1 MAFERVVAPLRAG
14 RILERAGGLLVVD
27 KPAGIPV
34 HGGNEALGGDLVSR
48 LARLRE
54 AEGEEGYV
62 GVHQRLD
69 EGTSGV
75 LLFTTD
81 RGQNAGVARASAERS
96 LARRYVAAVTL
107 RSARFAE
114 RLARGPVRLEH
125 RLEIADG
132 RARVVPR
139 GGVTAVA
146 TVSLVERA
154 GERALVTLEPETGRT
169 HQLRVQ
175 LSHEGAPLGGDELY
189 GGDRAPR
196 LLLHATALEYDG
208 KRYGVPPPP
217 SFERWVRGLEP
228 ALGDERAVAL
238 ALEDAAI
245 LRAPLAAFADTYRL
259 ANELG
264 DDLPGVTVDRYGDF
278 AVLQVST
285 TAAERR
291 ELELARALVELGAR
305 GVYLKRRVKGDV
317 RKAGSE
323 ATPLLPIAG
332 EPAPERFAV
341 TEHGM
346 KVWVELAHG
355 LSTGLFVDQ
364 RDNRRRIRELA
375 RGANVLN
382 LFSYTAT
389 FSVAAAL
396 GGARRVMS
404 VDVSRRPLELAREN
418 FSLNG
423 LEPSAHGFEQADALD
438 WLARARAQG
447 QRFDVIV
454 LDPPSFASRAGGA
467 AWNVEKGY
475 ALAAERALAVLRPG
489 GRLLAVTNH
498 RKTSLGRLRR
508 TLREAAER
516 TGVSVAKLRDLPAGL
531 DCPDGPE
538 GPVPS
543 KSVLLT
549 RT

>member
-1 MAFERVVAPLRAG
+1 MAFERLLVPLREG
-14 RILERAGGLLVVD
+14 RVLDRAGGLLFVD

-34 HGGNEALGGDLVSR
+34 HGGDETLAGDLVSR
-48 LARLRE
+48 LGRFLVER
-54 AEGEEGYV
+54 GEEGYV

-75 LLFTTD
+75 LLFTSA
-81 RGQNAGVARASAERS
+81 RAQNAGVAHASAERA

-107 RSARFAE
+107 GSPRFAH
-114 RLARGPVRLEH
+114 RLAQGPVRLAH
-125 RLEIADG
+125 QLELDDG
-132 RARVVPR
+132 RARVVAR
-139 GGVTAVA
+139 GGVSAVA
-146 TVSLVERA
+146 TVTLMERV
-154 GERALVTLEPETGRT
+154 GDRALVALEPETGRT

-189 GGDRAPR
+189 GGERAPR

-208 KRYGVPPPP
+208 RRHEVPMPALFRSWVQGVEPP
-217 SFERWVRGLEP
+217 
-228 ALGDERAVAL
+228 LGDERAVAL
-238 ALEDAAI
+238 ALEDAGI

-285 TAAERR
+285 AAAEQRA
-291 ELELARALVELGAR
+291 LELGHLLVELGAR
-305 GVYLKRRVKGDV
+305 GVYLKRRVKGDA
-317 RKAGSE
+317 RKAGAE
-323 ATPLLPIAG
+323 ATPAAPIAG
-332 EPAPERFAV
+332 EAAPERFAV
-341 TEHGM
+341 SEHGM
-346 KVWVELAHG
+346 KIWVELAHG

-382 LFSYTAT
+382 LFSYTAS

-396 GGARRVMS
+396 GGARRVVS
-404 VDVSRRPLELAREN
+404 VDVSRRPLELARDN
-418 FSLNG
+418 FTLNG
-423 LEPSAHGFEQADALD
+423 LDPQAHAFEQADALA
-438 WLARARAQG
+438 WLTRAGARG

-475 ALAAERALAVLRPG
+475 GLAAERALALLAPG

-508 TLREAAER
+508 TLREAAAR
-516 TGVSVAKLRDLPAGL
+516 ARVPVAKLRDLPAGL
-531 DCPDGPE
+531 DCPGGSD

-549 RT
+549 RA